1 MTALDSVRRKRTT
14 VMLATS
20 LAMLMMLAGFGY
32 AGYKAL
38 RRYEGATKVT
48 NESLPIP
55 TTPVGLLATVD
66 DTDRLTTI
74 TLLVLKPDGAGGG
87 SAVTVPV
94 SVDTTL
100 GYGEARLPFT
110 DVYASGG
117 IEELKSAVENTLAVT
132 VDLWQAATPADT
144 EGLLAGVP
152 EIAVDLP
159 VAAGEAFPAGPVTL
173 TPAQVVQVLNHA
185 DEGQRDR
192 DRRPNVAAVWSG
204 IAAAFTAAASTGAP
218 TDTTTVT
225 TAATEG
231 TATPTTVVPPTM
243 ADLFARLAAGPVG
256 AREIAA
262 EVMTETENPS
272 GMDVEALNVAD
283 SVMVLAMIAPR
294 SMSTPAAGLSFRIEA
309 PPGYEARVMHAIGTV
324 LFVGGNVKWVFLDG
338 PVQAETVFLVKQD
351 SIKEQAENSGVTTAF
366 GASRFDSPET
376 AIEDV
381 DVIIQLGTD
390 FLEST
395 DTAMPSTTTTTIVS
409 G

>member
-38 RRYEGATKVT
+38 RRYEGATQVS
-48 NESLPIP
+48 NESLTIP
-55 TTPVGLLATVD
+55 ATPVGLLATVD

-74 TLLVLKPDGAGGG
+74 TLLVLRPDGVGGG
-87 SAVTVPV
+87 SALTVPV

-100 GYGEARLPFT
+100 GYGDERIAFT

-132 VDLWQAATPADT
+132 IDLWQAAAPADA
-144 EGLLAGVP
+144 EALLAGLA
-152 EIAVDLP
+152 EITVDLP
-159 VAAGEAFPAGPVTL
+159 AAAGEEFPAGPTTL
-173 TPAQVVQVLNHA
+173 TPAQAVQVLNFRQ
-185 DEGQRDR
+185 DGQRDR

-204 IAAAFTAAASTGAP
+204 IAAALTAAAPTESAP
-218 TDTTTVT
+218 PV
-225 TAATEG
+225 TAADG
-231 TATPTTVVPPTM
+231 TAPPTTVVPPTM
-243 ADLFARLAAGPVG
+243 TDLFARLAAGSVG

-262 EVMTETENPS
+262 EVMSEEENPT
-272 GMDVEALNVAD
+272 GKDVEALNVAD

-309 PPGYEARVMHAIGTV
+309 PAGYEARVMHAIGAV
-324 LFVGGNVKWVFLDG
+324 LFVGGNVKWVYLGG
-338 PVQAETVFLVKQD
+338 PVQPETVFLVKQD

-366 GASRFDSPET
+366 GTSRFDSPDM

-381 DVIIQLGTD
+381 DVIIQLGTE

-395 DTAMPSTTTTTIVS
+395 DTAMPSTTTTTLVTGVS